1 MAAREKNVR
10 QTTKAKVQPERANF
24 VGYVNITLTEDD
36 KTDFDAWE
44 LENDVVSEEYFSAL
58 ELGYQFTIKSDLE
71 HQSFICSVSNWQVG
85 RPDAGIIYTARAS
98 SPERALV
105 KAIYVT
111 CRKFAFNLANGFVN
125 RTQRD
130 AF

>member
-58 ELGYQFTIKSDLE
+58 EL
-71 HQSFICSVSNWQVG
+71 
-85 RPDAGIIYTARAS
+85 
-98 SPERALV
+98 
-105 KAIYVT
+105 
-111 CRKFAFNLANGFVN
+111 
-125 RTQRD
+125 
-130 AF
+130 